1 MLDDSDF
8 SAVVFDLYDT
18 LVIVAPEARLAHQ
31 RELARRMGLS
41 FEEFERV
48 WQESSL
54 PSNIGTTGPTER
66 RFEWVLGQTGAR
78 GDSAQS
84 SLDRLSR
91 ELAEVEHRFLRDSVR
106 VVDSVPDLL
115 RSLRAAGIRTWLL
128 SNCSPSA
135 EHTLEASG
143 LRSLLDGESLSCHV
157 GFAKPEPGIYQ
168 HALAALN
175 QPAEQVLYVAD
186 GMVSELT
193 AARSLGIPAV
203 RVTWSH
209 TDGELPEDVPSVATP
224 HDLLSLIATGRPRP
238 TPSH

>member
-18 LVIVAPEARLAHQ
+18 LVIVSPEARLAHQ
-31 RELARRMGLS
+31 GELARRIGLS

-54 PSNIGTTGPTER
+54 PSNIGITGPTER

-78 GDSAQS
+78 DDSAQV
-84 SLDRLSR
+84 SR

-106 VVDSVPDLL
+106 VVDGVPDVL

-143 LRSLLDGESLSCHV
+143 LRSLLDGDSLSYDV

-168 HALAALN
+168 HALAALK
-175 QPAEQVLYVAD
+175 QPAERVLYVAD

-193 AARSLGIPAV
+193 AARGLGMPAV

-209 TDGELPEDVPSVATP
+209 ADGELPEDVPSVATP
-224 HDLLSLIATGRPRP
+224 HELKNLIAAGHPRAAP
-238 TPSH
+238 LH